1 MKVAGVRVEEEEE
14 GSALSSLGHVES
26 DPHSSKGRREA
37 TLSDNTYPSIVCLWL
52 YLKKVSMTFSIDI
65 FPIASTCTR
74 MRPTRTC
81 TCVAKMR
88 AAANEKSS
96 VAGKM

>member
-1 MKVAGVRVEEEEE
+1 MEEEE

-65 FPIASTCTR
+65 FPIIALTCTR
-74 MRPTRTC
+74 MRTARDC
-81 TCVAKMR
+81 LLALR
-88 AAANEKSS
+88 
-96 VAGKM
+96 